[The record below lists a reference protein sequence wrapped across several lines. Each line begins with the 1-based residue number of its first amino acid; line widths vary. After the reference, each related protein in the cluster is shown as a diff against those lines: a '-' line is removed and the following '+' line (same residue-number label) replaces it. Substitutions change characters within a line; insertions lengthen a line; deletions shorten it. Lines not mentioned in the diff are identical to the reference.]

1 MQIPDTKYYECHI
14 TVEPLLEEAR
24 EAVFKEL
31 CKARGF
37 RVAKLLM
44 KKDRTETERRS
55 DKDSFCT
62 GHDSDYASIK
72 SRMQDLVEDLSAYGV
87 KVWRF
92 KIEAIVLDVRLAET
106 RSA

>member
-1 MQIPDTKYYECHI
+1 MEVPATKYYECHI
-14 TVEPLLEEAR
+14 TVEPLMEEAR
-24 EAVFKEL
+24 EAVFKDL

-62 GHDSDYASIK
+62 GHDSDFESMRE
-72 SRMQDLVEDLSAYGV
+72 RMLALVEDLSGQQV
-87 KVWRF
+87 QVWRY
-92 KIEAIVLDVRLAET
+92 KIEAIVLDERLREKN
-106 RSA
+106 